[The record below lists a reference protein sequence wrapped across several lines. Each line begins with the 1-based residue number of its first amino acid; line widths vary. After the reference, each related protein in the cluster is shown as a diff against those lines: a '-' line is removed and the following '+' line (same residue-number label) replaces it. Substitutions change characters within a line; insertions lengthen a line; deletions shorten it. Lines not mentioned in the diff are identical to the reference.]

1 MAKRFDVFSFP
12 YFSHNITKEEFIFD
26 DVFFFTR
33 VGKFSIGRNARDHLT
48 FD

>member
-26 DVFFFTR
+26 DVFFSHTSENFPLGEMR
-33 VGKFSIGRNARDHLT
+33 EII
-48 FD
+48 